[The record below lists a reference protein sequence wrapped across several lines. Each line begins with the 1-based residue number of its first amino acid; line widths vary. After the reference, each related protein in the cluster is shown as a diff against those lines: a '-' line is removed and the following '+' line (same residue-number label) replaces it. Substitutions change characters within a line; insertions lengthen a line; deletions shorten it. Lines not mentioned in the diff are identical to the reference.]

1 MLYYIKKDVI
11 LMQFLVTAYDGIDEK
26 STERRLAARGAH
38 LALVETMFKQ
48 GTNLYAVAITDDTDK
63 MIGSVLIV
71 DFPSRQDLDE
81 WLKIEPYVLG
91 KVWEKI
97 EINPCKV
104 GPMFLGLH
112 K

>member
-1 MLYYIKKDVI
+1 
-11 LMQFLVTAYDGIDEK
+11 MQFLVTAYDGIDEK
-26 STERRLAARGAH
+26 ATERRLAARGNH
-38 LALVETMFKQ
+38 LALVESMFKQ

-71 DFPSRQDLDE
+71 DFPSRSELDE

-91 KVWEKI
+91 NVWDKI
-97 EINPCKV
+97 EIKPCKV
-104 GPMFLGLH
+104 GPIFLGLH